1 MKIVTVILL
10 EKGAWKSDLTY
21 FSGKDIPLGSIV
33 KVSLRNKKILGL
45 AVSSEDVSSS
55 KGEIKN
61 MRFDLKKII
70 EVKEHSI
77 FTKEF
82 LEATFEIS
90 KYFASKQ
97 NHSMGTLIPALFR
110 EEYDKIAKFQ
120 KNTENKIE
128 VNRNIKIEKL
138 LFQASFDDRISSYKT
153 LIRSSFAEKKSVFI
167 VLPSEKD
174 ITVYASSLSKGIENF
189 VFSMHSG
196 FSTKKILN
204 SYENIV
210 NTTHPILI
218 IATAPYLAIPRADVG
233 TIILEHENT
242 NIYKMIGRPHI
253 DLRTFAELYASKIK
267 AKFIIADSLL
277 RYETIARRDLD
288 HIGELRPLS
297 FRNDFNGEIDILT
310 RGEKF
315 QILTDETIEEIKKA
329 ISNKKRMF
337 IFSLRKGLATITVCK
352 DCNTQISCEKCLA
365 PVVLYTSRD
374 GKKRMF
380 MCNRCHTEKD
390 PDMVCIACGSWNLM
404 PLGIGTDTVYEE
416 IKRLFSEHKNKIFKL
431 DKEIAKTAKGAEKI
445 VKEFEDTEGS
455 ILVGTEMAFFYLKE
469 KISLSI
475 VASFDS
481 LWSIPNYKMGEKII
495 QIITSIISK
504 TENKLIIQTKNE
516 KDPAILAVKRDNLLP
531 FVREELE
538 DRKNLGYPPYKRF
551 IKITH
556 LGNKEES
563 LEIKKFLTELFEGYK
578 IEIFSAFVSRL
589 KGQYA
594 TNALIKLDIKKW
606 SLPELSADSS
616 IDENL
621 LNKLLSLPFPFEVL
635 VDPEDLL

>member
-1 MKIVTVILL
+1 MKIVTVIPL

-97 NHSMGTLIPALFR
+97 NHSMGALIPALFR

-128 VNRNIKIEKL
+128 VNKNIKSEKL

-174 ITVYASSLSKGIENF
+174 ITLYASSLSKGIENF

-196 FSTKKILN
+196 ISTKKILN

-352 DCNTQISCEKCLA
+352 DCNTQISCEECLA

-380 MCNRCHTEKD
+380 MCNRCHIEKD

-538 DRKNLGYPPYKRF
+538 DRKNLDYPPYKRF

-563 LEIKKFLTELFEGYK
+563 LEIKKFLTELFIGYK

-606 SLPELSADSS
+606 SLPGLSADGS